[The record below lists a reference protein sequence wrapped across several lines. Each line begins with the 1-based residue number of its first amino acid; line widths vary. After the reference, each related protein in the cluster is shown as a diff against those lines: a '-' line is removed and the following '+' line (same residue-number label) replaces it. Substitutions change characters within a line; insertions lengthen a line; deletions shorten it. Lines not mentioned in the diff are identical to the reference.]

1 MLGLFAA
8 SHIPYNIEKK
18 SDSDKPSL
26 EEMLGKAL
34 DVLEKDKKG
43 FFLFVEGMELVFFAL
58 LAFAFGD
65 TEFLNDWMRC
75 HKTCHHFK

>member
-26 EEMLGKAL
+26 EEMVGKAL

-43 FFLFVEGMELVFFAL
+43 FFLFVEGKEFFSLHFLRL
-58 LAFAFGD
+58 LSAICTKF
-65 TEFLNDWMRC
+65 
-75 HKTCHHFK
+75 

>member
-1 MLGLFAA
+1 MWHFIFFFRFFYLHPLLQLTESADYVLGLFAA

-43 FFLFVEGMELVFFAL
+43 FFLFVEGKAFFS
-58 LAFAFGD
+58 
-65 TEFLNDWMRC
+65 
-75 HKTCHHFK
+75 